1 MIFAVNFIDYPSE
14 FVWYLLMMRLG
25 YALLALYDYPIASQ
39 ISSISLTSADDFC
52 LNELVFRWLAMV
64 TF

>member
-1 MIFAVNFIDYPSE
+1 
-14 FVWYLLMMRLG
+14 MMRLG